1 MLNICC
7 QSIWNSSNTKE
18 KLWDSW
24 VLSASVWVARSPVD
38 FCYATTEA
46 ERRPLLVSV
55 PIPLRTQ
62 RAKAPTRRKVF
73 LLNYGNQKN
82 SNKYL
87 SQSLLTYLLQTALL
101 TISFSCGTYFSAM
114 INKAVAEVASLLAGN
129 DFPESHLYL
138 LRVFDAV
145 HESHPVCKADAVCI
159 GNNCRLSKNIAHN
172 QVGALSSDTGEF

>member
-1 MLNICC
+1 MLNICF

-46 ERRPLLVSV
+46 ERRPLVFSV

-62 RAKAPTRRKVF
+62 LAKAPTRRKVF
-73 LLNYGNQKN
+73 LLNYGNQKIPTN
-82 SNKYL
+82 IYHKL
-87 SQSLLTYLLQTALL
+87 TLLKHLLTNLLQTALL

-114 INKAVAEVASLLAGN
+114 INKAVAEVTSFLRGD
-129 DFPESHLYL
+129 DFPESHLNFFGIL
-138 LRVFDAV
+138 NAID
-145 HESHPVCKADAVCI
+145 
-159 GNNCRLSKNIAHN
+159 
-172 QVGALSSDTGEF
+172 

>member
-46 ERRPLLVSV
+46 ERRPLVVSV

-87 SQSLLTYLLQTALL
+87 SQRLLTYLLQTTLF
-101 TISFSCGTYFSAM
+101 TIGFSCGTHFPAM